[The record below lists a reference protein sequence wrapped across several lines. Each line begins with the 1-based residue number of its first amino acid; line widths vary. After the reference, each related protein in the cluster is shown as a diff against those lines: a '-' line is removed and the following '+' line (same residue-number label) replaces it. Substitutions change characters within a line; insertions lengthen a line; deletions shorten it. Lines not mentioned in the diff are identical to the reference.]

1 MLTNVILVVLGL
13 VVLGLLVAVVEST
26 VFSGSRRLRIRMRS
40 AAPKMPKRR
49 RFSGRKKEKK
59 EEVIVSSQPTS
70 DIVFG
75 DRYGSGPHG
84 IEEDLDVS
92 AIEPEEVEIESD
104 NQAGARI
111 ELPGAQATRPAA
123 AAPPAHPQSPSS
135 PMPWRMPSA
144 AVSPVLPHGEK
155 VQFSCAYPGAVSANQ
170 WY

>member
-13 VVLGLLVAVVEST
+13 LGAVVGFAAFGRSKH
-26 VFSGSRRLRIRMRS
+26 LRTRVRS

-49 RFSGRKKEKK
+49 RFSVRKKEK

-104 NQAGARI
+104 NQPGARI
-111 ELPGAQATRPAA
+111 ELPSAKAAPPA

-135 PMPWRMPSA
+135 PAPWRTPSA

-155 VQFSCAYPGAVSANQ
+155 VQFSCGYPGAV
-170 WY
+170 